1 MVKHKL
7 RFLWF
12 ILIFLLAFLM
22 ACGLA
27 LPSTNP
33 VLAPSPT
40 RRVIA
45 LTPSPSLTTIQ
56 TPHRLE
62 TRQAMTQTALATSG
76 LVLTGTITGTLSALS
91 SQVSLDTEQAVTGT
105 LTLTPTPTIVVNATL
120 QSQYDSPFP
129 LPGDEIQNF
138 SKFGTV
144 KISFQTNLSIEE
156 VVTFYRGAFN
166 MQRLV
171 EDSYR
176 TAITSDSLTL
186 VFLGSSNGLLL
197 YVEGK
202 LPEEGLLE
210 VSVYYG
216 F

>member
-1 MVKHKL
+1 MVNHKF
-7 RFLWF
+7 RFIWIF
-12 ILIFLLAFLM
+12 LIFLLAFPL
-22 ACGLA
+22 ACRVA
-27 LPSTNP
+27 LPSP
-33 VLAPSPT
+33 APALAPSPT

-45 LTPSPSLTTIQ
+45 LTPSPSVTTIK

-62 TRQAMTQTALATSG
+62 TRQALTQTALASSG
-76 LVLTGTITGTLSALS
+76 VVLTGTVSSTLTALSSELPLGTGPAITGTI
-91 SQVSLDTEQAVTGT
+91 TM
-105 LTLTPTPTIVVNATL
+105 TPTPTIVVNATL

-144 KISFQTNLSIEE
+144 KITYQTNLSIEE
-156 VVTFYRGAFN
+156 VITFYRGALN
-166 MQRLV
+166 LQRLV
-171 EDSYR
+171 EDASR
-176 TAITSDSLTL
+176 TAITSDSFIL
-186 VFLGSSNGLLL
+186 VFLGSTNGLLL

-202 LPEEGLLE
+202 QPKDELLE